1 MPEPT
6 VNPSPI
12 RVLVVDDHA
21 LFRRGVVELLRE
33 EPELDVVGEA
43 GNAQE
48 ALVLARRHA
57 PQVVLLDVHMPGARG
72 VEILPALKR
81 EGAGRVIMLTISDR
95 DEDLM
100 AALAGGADG
109 YLLKNTEPE
118 ELVRAIHRVVAGH
131 GALAP
136 EVTPRVMQAAAR
148 RPPEPSPAGILS
160 PREQEVLH
168 ALAQGATTGEIARR
182 LVISESTVKTHVRHI
197 LEKLDATTRAEAV
210 ARAAA
215 LGLLSSSASSSS
227 SS

>member
-1 MPEPT
+1 MPEPVAET
-6 VNPSPI
+6 SPI

-33 EPELDVVGEA
+33 EPGLDVVGEA
-43 GNAQE
+43 GDAQE
-48 ALVLARRHA
+48 ALLLTRRHA
-57 PQVVLLDVHMPGARG
+57 PHVVLLDVHMPGGRG
-72 VEILPALKR
+72 VEVLPALKR

-118 ELVRAIHRVVAGH
+118 DLVRAIHRVVAGH

-148 RPPEPSPAGILS
+148 RTSAEPRPTGILS
-160 PREQEVLH
+160 PRELEVLH
-168 ALAQGATTGEIARR
+168 ALARGATTGEIARE

-215 LGLLSSSASSSS
+215 LGLLASPSP
-227 SS
+227 

>member
-1 MPEPT
+1 MPEPA

-33 EPELDVVGEA
+33 EPGLDVVGEA

-48 ALVLARRHA
+48 ALVLTRRHA

-136 EVTPRVMQAAAR
+136 EVTPRVMQAAAQ

-168 ALAQGATTGEIARR
+168 ALAQGATTGEIARQ

-215 LGLLSSSASSSS
+215 LGLLSSSSSSS
-227 SS
+227 S